1 MRAFKLDGIVIKRRN
16 VGEGDRILTVFSK
29 NRGKIQIKAK
39 GVRKITSRRSGHI
52 ELLNYCIFNLHQG
65 KNMPILT
72 EVEARED
79 FYNLKQDL
87 KKIGLAYHVCEL
99 VDGLCAEN
107 LPAGRQDQETPE
119 IFLLLGR
126 TLRKISKGEGSK
138 QVIKQFELSLLKLLG
153 FYSRSEGIE
162 LNTHEFIE
170 NILERKLKS
179 KQVVLQLYKRS

>member
-1 MRAFKLDGIVIKRRN
+1 MKAFKTEGIVIKRRN
-16 VGEGDRILTVFSK
+16 VGEGDRIITIFSK
-29 NRGKIQIKAK
+29 KHGKLSVKAK
-39 GVRKITSRRSGHI
+39 GVRKISSRRAGHI
-52 ELLNYCIFNLHQG
+52 ELLNYCIFNLHEG
-65 KNMPILT
+65 KQIPILT

-107 LPAGRQDQETPE
+107 QENPE

-126 TLRKISKGEGSK
+126 TLRKISVLEDARAAVKE
-138 QVIKQFELSLLKLLG
+138 FELSLLKLLG
-153 FYSRSEGIE
+153 FYSQRQGIE

-170 NILERKLKS
+170 NILERKLKA
-179 KQVVLQLYKRS
+179 KQIVLQLS

>member
-1 MRAFKLDGIVIKRRN
+1 MRSFRTEGIVIKRKN
-16 VGEGDRILTVFSK
+16 IGEGDRIITIFSK
-29 NRGKIQIKAK
+29 KHGKLSIRAK
-39 GVRKITSRRSGHI
+39 GVRKIASRRAGHI
-52 ELLNYCIFNLHQG
+52 EPLNYCIFNLHQG
-65 KNMPILT
+65 KSMPILT

-107 LPAGRQDQETPE
+107 QENAE

-126 TLRKISKGEGSK
+126 TLRKISILEDSRSA
-138 QVIKQFELSLLKLLG
+138 VREFEINLLKLLG
-153 FYSRSEGIE
+153 FYSQRQGIE

-179 KQVVLQLYKRS
+179 KQVILQLS